1 MSASSV
7 TVSMFYILYCEAQK
21 YSYPYKQIEEGLRHA
36 CPDFDSPNKWSNITR
51 FVLNNVKRS
60 KNMTKPVFSMSNNT
74 RKSFGP
80 LCDKYG
86 IYLDVINANEVTNLP
101 FTVGAFKEICLFKKK
116 EGKSWRD
123 VSLWISKILP
133 NKLNASE
140 SKLSYFFNKIMKLTT
155 SLSKQGLKSELESLL
170 GTDFVTF
177 TNRNRGPCNGKKTT
191 KACCQNKEIKLIL
204 KNIQLQKNVITVE
217 NENEILKDVVR
228 TETSLNQQSAK
239 KLMKLQEKSEK
250 NKKLKQ
256 ELVENKQ
263 QLKARKFL

>member
-1 MSASSV
+1 
-7 TVSMFYILYCEAQK
+7 
-21 YSYPYKQIEEGLRHA
+21 
-36 CPDFDSPNKWSNITR
+36 
-51 FVLNNVKRS
+51 
-60 KNMTKPVFSMSNNT
+60 MTKPVFSMSNNT
-74 RKSFGP
+74 HKSFGP

-101 FTVGAFKEICLFKKK
+101 FTIGAFKEICLFKET

-140 SKLSYFFNKIMKLTT
+140 SKLSYFFKKIMKLTT
-155 SLSKQGLKSELESLL
+155 SLSKQGLKSKLESLL

-177 TNRNRGPCNGKKTT
+177 TNRNRGPCSGKKTT
-191 KACCQNKEIKLIL
+191 KACCQNKEIKLTL

-217 NENEILKDVVR
+217 NENKILKDVVK

-239 KLMKLQEKSEK
+239 KLMKLQKKSEE

-263 QLKARKFL
+263 QLKSIKPEHFYQRLKTRTKPFKERKSLIKETVYNRRKIR